1 MLNFKIPVIE
11 DAEKIREILKS
22 TTGNNCQMSLGSI
35 YNWGPDYNLEI
46 AFCDDCL
53 VTKTERNGK
62 IDYGFPQGTGDKKA
76 IIKELLNEKNL
87 SFYGLE
93 KNDADYL
100 EKEFGGVFKITENR
114 DSADYIYLVSD
125 LAELKGKKY
134 HSKRNHIKYFE
145 KNNNWVYEKLTSKN
159 LFDCIKM
166 TEKWIEEN
174 EDKAEDGIDEELNAI
189 KRAFDCFEELGF
201 VGSVIRVDGEVI
213 AWTLGEK
220 ISEDTFCTHFEKAFA
235 SYRGAYP
242 IINRELA
249 KNELSAFTFVNRE
262 EDMGLEGLRKAKL
275 SYHPVKLGIIYDAKV
290 I

>member
-1 MLNFKIPVIE
+1 MLNFKTPVIE

-46 AFCDDCL
+46 AFDENCL
-53 VTKTERNGK
+53 VTRTKKNGK
-62 IDYGFPQGTGDKKA
+62 IDYGFPQGAGKK
-76 IIKELLNEKNL
+76 IKLIEELLSENAS

-93 KNDADYL
+93 KGDVDFL
-100 EKEFGGVFKITENR
+100 EKEFPGIFKITENR

-145 KNNNWVYEKLTSKN
+145 KNNNWTYEKLTLKN
-159 LFDCIKM
+159 IPDCIKM

-174 EDKAEDGIDEELNAI
+174 EDKLEYGIDEELNAI
-189 KRAFDCFEELGF
+189 KRAFDYFEKLGF
-201 VGSVIRVDGEVI
+201 VGGAVRVDGEVI

-275 SYHPVKLGIIYDAKV
+275 SYRPVKLGIIYDAKV

>member
-1 MLNFKIPVIE
+1 MLNFKTPVIE
-11 DAEKIREILKS
+11 EAEKIKEILKS

-46 AFCDDCL
+46 AFYDDCL
-53 VTKTERNGK
+53 VTRTARNGK
-62 IDYGFPQGTGDKKA
+62 INYCFPQGTGKKIK
-76 IIKELLNEKNL
+76 IIEKLLSENAS

-93 KNDADYL
+93 KGDVDFL
-100 EKEFGGVFKITENR
+100 EKEFPGVFKITENR

-145 KNNNWVYEKLTSKN
+145 KNNDWIYEKLTLKN
-159 LFDCIKM
+159 IPDCIKM

-174 EDKAEDGIDEELNAI
+174 EDKLEDGIDEELNAI
-189 KRAFDCFEELGF
+189 KRAFDYFEKLGF
-201 VGSVIRVDGEVI
+201 IGSAVRVDGEVI

-262 EDMGLEGLRKAKL
+262 EDMGLDGLRKAKL
-275 SYHPVKLGIIYDAKV
+275 SYHPVKLGIIYNAKV